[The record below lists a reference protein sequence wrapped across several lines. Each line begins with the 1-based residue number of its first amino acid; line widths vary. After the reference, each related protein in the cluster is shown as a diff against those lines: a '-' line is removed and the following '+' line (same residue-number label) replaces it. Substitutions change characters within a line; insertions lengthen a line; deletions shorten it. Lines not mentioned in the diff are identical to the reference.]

1 MSSFFG
7 WFSLNKDSSV
17 EILRKTPQ
25 YTPIEIVKTGTHHKE
40 ILCNEKFNFERAI
53 AKVFH
58 GKAGKKEYT
67 KELELLTNLQ
77 HKNIIN
83 FLSQSTVDGYH
94 ILVFRNLMKIS
105 ERIEMRILFP
115 PGSVQSLF
123 KDLLTGLQFLH
134 GKNYCHRLIMPEN
147 LLYTGN
153 GVLKITGLS
162 NVSPIKDSKNREILL
177 NGLIGEGMYSAPEC
191 FSEVSYSGTEAD
203 IYSAG
208 LTLYAMIV
216 LYNPLPT
223 DQPLHKR
230 VLEVIQDAR
239 KIDALGTNVLV
250 DTILHDPSLRK
261 PISILLKYRFLTTRL
276 QSAMPELLQ
285 KKKFI

>member
-17 EILRKTPQ
+17 EVLRKTPQ
-25 YTPIEIVKTGTHHKE
+25 YTPIEVVKTGEHYKE
-40 ILCNEKFNFERAI
+40 ILCNEKFQFEKAI
-53 AKVFH
+53 AKVFR

-67 KELELLTNLQ
+67 KECELLTNLQ

-83 FLSQSTVDGYH
+83 VLSQSTINGYH

-105 ERIEMRILFP
+105 ERIEMNIPFP

-162 NVSPIKDSKNREILL
+162 NVSLVKDSKNREILL
-177 NGLIGEGMYSAPEC
+177 NGLIGDGMFSAPEC
-191 FSEVSYSGTEAD
+191 FSDVPYSGVEAD

-208 LTLYAMIV
+208 LTLYAMIAI
-216 LYNPLPT
+216 YNPLPT
-223 DQPLHKR
+223 DQPLNKR
-230 VLEVIQDAR
+230 VAEIIQDAR
-239 KIDALGTNVLV
+239 KIDALGTNVIV
-250 DTILHDPSLRK
+250 DIILHDPSLRK
-261 PISILLKYRFLTTRL
+261 PIAILLKYRFLTTRL

-285 KKKFI
+285 KKKFV